1 MAFTGTRILVVES
14 SGAEASRWCSELRA
28 QAAEVDHRERAGKGL
43 EALLLGAVTPR
54 PHNVVV
60 LGPSVAP
67 SMRDAFAHTLVG
79 ALSAC
84 RLVVLDAARPASGP
98 PEAFSHGFAIGAAAP
113 NAVVRA
119 TAAALGRPLPSSA
132 HDTSTGTA
140 SAPLILLVEDNPV
153 NREVAENALEAGGL
167 LVDSVFDGK
176 QALEAV
182 LRKEYAAV
190 VMDIQMPVMDGL
202 TATRLIRARP
212 EAVHSIPIIAMTAN
226 VLPSHREAAAAAG
239 MDGFVEKPIKP
250 DVLLQTLY
258 AAMRGESD
266 FRTRP
271 ARSASTAPV
280 LDLQVLAN
288 LKATFGP
295 ALVRVQATLAR
306 DAPRRLERMQAAV
319 QTGDFNTLRRE
330 AHSLKSSSGTF
341 GLTRVSQLSKDI
353 EFACSEGRHKS
364 ALQSLEQLSTS
375 LHPDLD
381 LLARHMD

>member
-1 MAFTGTRILVVES
+1 
-14 SGAEASRWCSELRA
+14 
-28 QAAEVDHRERAGKGL
+28 
-43 EALLLGAVTPR
+43 
-54 PHNVVV
+54 
-60 LGPSVAP
+60 
-67 SMRDAFAHTLVG
+67 
-79 ALSAC
+79 
-84 RLVVLDAARPASGP
+84 
-98 PEAFSHGFAIGAAAP
+98 
-113 NAVVRA
+113 
-119 TAAALGRPLPSSA
+119 
-132 HDTSTGTA
+132 
-140 SAPLILLVEDNPV
+140 
-153 NREVAENALEAGGL
+153 
-167 LVDSVFDGK
+167 
-176 QALEAV
+176 
-182 LRKEYAAV
+182 
-190 VMDIQMPVMDGL
+190 MDIQMPVMDGL